1 MRHEKD
7 NFNQWAWVILGY
19 THHMLRGLYVCWC
32 RVHVASPGAVT
43 LLAAATSASAVSAV
57 FGRSE
62 NAIND
67 EGNTTY
73 HGEIGCVVI
82 LYLIQTCFD
91 FAPV

>member
-1 MRHEKD
+1 M
-7 NFNQWAWVILGY
+7 GY
-19 THHMLRGLYVCWC
+19 NHMLRGLYVCWC

-67 EGNTTY
+67 EGITYY
-73 HGEIGCVVI
+73 HGEVKCDFVV
-82 LYLIQTCFD
+82 YLIQTCFD